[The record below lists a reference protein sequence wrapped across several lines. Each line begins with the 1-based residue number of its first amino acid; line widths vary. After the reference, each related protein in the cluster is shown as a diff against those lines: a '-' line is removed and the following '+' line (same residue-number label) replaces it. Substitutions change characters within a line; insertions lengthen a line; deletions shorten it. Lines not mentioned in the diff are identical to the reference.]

1 MRHDGIGR
9 RVVRLFPPWDSG
21 PRIRICVVPTVH
33 VVDETPVASE
43 RVLEAARDFSER
55 RAEMWPDVHVEHLH
69 VHEAGETFAEVTEGN
84 PWPIGFVW
92 ERLRYDWS
100 EPGSVKGV
108 VTDSNIFKPGSTW
121 EIKATPIDGGSRVEV
136 IGVRHLRGLQG
147 QAADPRV
154 PTWARK
160 ADRGRPPPAL
170 PLHGRAAGGAVP
182 LAAALDAMH
191 VACMRAPTPRRKPEL
206 RESSAWNS

>member
-55 RAEMWPDVHVEHLH
+55 RAEMWPDEHLH

-136 IGVRHLRGLQG
+136 IGVRHLRGFKGRLLTPAFPLG
-147 QAADPRV
+147 LAKRTVADHLRHFLSV
-154 PTWARK
+154 VEQQEARS
-160 ADRGRPPPAL
+160 R
-170 PLHGRAAGGAVP
+170 
-182 LAAALDAMH
+182 
-191 VACMRAPTPRRKPEL
+191 
-206 RESSAWNS
+206 